1 MNGLRRYSL
10 NDLKQLMERLRDPQT
25 GCPWDIEQTYR
36 TIAPSTIEEAYEV
49 VDAIE
54 RNNLNHLREELGDL
68 LFQVI
73 FYSQIATEEK
83 RFDVDDVISDLV
95 TKLIRRHPHVFPDNT
110 LESRADDSRTDDSR
124 AEDQESVI
132 KQRWEALK
140 REERQAKGQ
149 SGLLDDIPIA
159 LPSLTRAAK
168 LQKRAASAGFD
179 WPSIDGVI
187 EKIEEELAEV
197 KQALAENDIAA
208 IEEEF
213 GDLLFAVV
221 NGCRHR
227 KVEPEGALRG
237 TNQKFEQRFGYIE
250 AELSKRG
257 IDVEDASLELMDAL
271 WDEAKISLKA
281 G

>member
-1 MNGLRRYSL
+1 MNGPRRYSL
-10 NDLKQLMERLRDPQT
+10 DDLKKLMERLRDPQT

-54 RNNLNHLREELGDL
+54 RNNLNHLKEELGDL

-110 LESRADDSRTDDSR
+110 LESRADSNR
-124 AEDQESVI
+124 AEEQDVVI

-140 REERQAKGQ
+140 RDERQAKGQ
-149 SGLLDDIPIA
+149 SGLLDDIPLG
-159 LPSLTRAAK
+159 LPALTRAVK
-168 LQKRAASAGFD
+168 LQKRAASTGFD
-179 WPSIDGVI
+179 WPSIEGVI

-197 KQALAENDIAA
+197 KQALADNDSAA
-208 IEEEF
+208 IQEEF

-257 IDVEDASLELMDAL
+257 ISVEDASLELMDTL
-271 WDEAKISLKA
+271 WDEAKITLKA
-281 G
+281 L

>member
-1 MNGLRRYSL
+1 MNEPRHYNLD
-10 NDLKQLMERLRDPQT
+10 DLKQLMARLRDPQT
-25 GCPWDIEQTYR
+25 GCPWDVEQSYR

-54 RNNLNHLREELGDL
+54 QGNLDHLKEELGDL

-83 RFDVDDVISDLV
+83 RFDLDQVISGLV

-110 LESRADDSRTDDSR
+110 LESRADANRSS
-124 AEDQESVI
+124 EQESMI

-149 SGLLDDIPIA
+149 SGLLDDIPLA
-159 LPSLTRAAK
+159 LPALTRAVK
-168 LQKRAASAGFD
+168 LQKRASSSGFD
-179 WPSIDGVI
+179 WPSIEGVI
-187 EKIEEELAEV
+187 DKIEEELAEV
-197 KQALAENDIAA
+197 KQAIGDQDQAA
-208 IEEEF
+208 TREEF

-221 NGCRHR
+221 NGCRHQ

-250 AELSKRG
+250 AELSKQG
-257 IDVEDASLELMDAL
+257 ISVEDASLDMMDAL
-271 WDEAKISLKA
+271 WDEAKLKLKQLND
-281 G
+281 